1 MKVYVLS
8 LAMGLLVGIIYGVF
22 NVRSPAP
29 PVIAL
34 VGLLGIL
41 AGEQVPPLV
50 KRLVGNAE
58 TSASWYQQQV
68 KPHMFGQ
75 LPTCPKAPNAP
86 DAPAQVAAAR
96 QPDSPSGEQR
106 HG

>member
-1 MKVYVLS
+1 MKPYLLS
-8 LAMGLLVGIIYGVF
+8 AAVGLLVGVIYALF

-41 AGEQVPPLV
+41 AGEQIPPLV
-50 KRLVGNAE
+50 KRWLAPQPTE
-58 TSASWYQQQV
+58 TSWLHHQV
-68 KPHMFGQ
+68 KPHMFGE
-75 LPTCPKAPNAP
+75 LPRCA
-86 DAPAQVAAAR
+86 DASTVAK
-96 QPDSPSGEQR
+96 EER

>member
-58 TSASWYQQQV
+58 TSASWYQHQV

-75 LPTCPKAPNAP
+75 LPTCPKAPNEP
-86 DAPAQVAAAR
+86 GAPAQAAAAR
-96 QPDSPSGEQR
+96 QPDSQPGEQR